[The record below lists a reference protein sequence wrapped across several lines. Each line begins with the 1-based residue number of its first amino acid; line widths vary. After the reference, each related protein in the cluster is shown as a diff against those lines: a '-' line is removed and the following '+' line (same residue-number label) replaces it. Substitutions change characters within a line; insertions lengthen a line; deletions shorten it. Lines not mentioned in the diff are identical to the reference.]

1 MKPNRAS
8 AAPSPLRLRAQ
19 SPLPYR
25 ERGPRTGLRTLQT
38 ILTPLVAAR
47 RGAAPPTSPGT
58 GEVDA
63 LRRPERA
70 RWPRRATIAVALALA
85 CVVPTIGHSQVRHL
99 PAGQGLGEGTRQPDD
114 APLPIPNA
122 PPRLRPSSDGQ
133 PWSVRFARSVMR
145 RNPQTHRRWDYTQG
159 VVLGAIERVA
169 LARRD
174 RAMLRYVNDNM
185 SRWITPEG
193 DITGYA
199 IDDHNLDEI
208 AQGRLLFGMRERT
221 GDEKYVYAANM
232 LFEQLGKQPRTPSG
246 GFWHKQIYPNQMW
259 LDGLFMAAPFY
270 AQYARR
276 FDRPAAYDD
285 IARQFALVHS
295 RTRDPRTGLMYH
307 AWDEARTQ
315 PWADSATGRSP
326 HFWARAMGWY
336 MMGLVE
342 TLDQFPRDHPQRATL
357 VRLLRE
363 AAEGVATVQDPR
375 TGLWWD
381 VLDQPG
387 REGNYLE
394 ASASSMF
401 AYAFARGARMGYLD
415 ARYRRAGERAFG
427 GLLANLVRE
436 NPDGTAS
443 LINVVQV
450 SGLGGNRRSDG
461 SYRDGSYAYYVSEPV
476 VTDDYK
482 GVGPFILA
490 ALELNR

>member
-1 MKPNRAS
+1 M
-8 AAPSPLRLRAQ
+8 PLRSRLTL
-19 SPLPYR
+19 PL
-25 ERGPRTGLRTLQT
+25 LL
-38 ILTPLVAAR
+38 
-47 RGAAPPTSPGT
+47 
-58 GEVDA
+58 
-63 LRRPERA
+63 
-70 RWPRRATIAVALALA
+70 ALALA
-85 CVVPTIGHSQVRHL
+85 APASAQVVHL
-99 PAGQGLGEGTRQPDD
+99 PASQGLGEGTRQPGD

-122 PPRLRPSSDGQ
+122 PPRLRASRDGQ

-174 RAMLRYVNDNM
+174 RAMLAYVDRNM
-185 SRWITPEG
+185 ARWGTPEG
-193 DITGYA
+193 DILTYRL
-199 IDDHNLDEI
+199 DEYNLDQVS
-208 AQGRLLFGMRERT
+208 QGRLLFGMRDRT
-221 GDEKYVYAANM
+221 GDERYAYMATM
-232 LFEQLGKQPRTPSG
+232 LREQLRKQPRTSEG
-246 GFWHKQIYPNQMW
+246 GFWHKQIYPRQMW
-259 LDGLFMAAPFY
+259 LDGLYMAQPFY
-270 AQYARR
+270 AQYAVRHR
-276 FDRPAAYDD
+276 EPAIFDDVAKQFLLV
-285 IARQFALVHS
+285 ARH
-295 RTRDPRTGLMYH
+295 TTDPRTGLMYH
-307 AWDEARTQ
+307 AWDEARAQ
-315 PWADSATGRSP
+315 PWADSVTGRSP
-326 HFWARAMGWY
+326 NFWGRAIGWY
-336 MMGLVE
+336 LMGLVE
-342 TLDQFPRDHPQRATL
+342 TLEHFPADHPQRPAL
-357 VRLLRE
+357 VQLLRD
-363 AAEGVATVQDPR
+363 AAQAVARVQDPR

-401 AYAFARGARMGYLD
+401 AYAFARGARKGWLD
-415 ARYRRAGERAFG
+415 TSYRRAAERAFG

-490 ALELNR
+490 ALELGR